1 MLFTTQ
7 IAEFK
12 EQLADSGKNRMVTTT
27 IQTNNMDGRI
37 TKETRENGKVTRQVL
52 VNGKL
57 VEETILDER
66 KVKQGEEQSQV
77 KDDVGTKEVKDAA
90 VKEKKDEKPVGKRV
104 EGVDEADE
112 KNVEGSDDVHA
123 KEEWRDEL

>member
-1 MLFTTQ
+1 
-7 IAEFK
+7 
-12 EQLADSGKNRMVTTT
+12 MVTTT